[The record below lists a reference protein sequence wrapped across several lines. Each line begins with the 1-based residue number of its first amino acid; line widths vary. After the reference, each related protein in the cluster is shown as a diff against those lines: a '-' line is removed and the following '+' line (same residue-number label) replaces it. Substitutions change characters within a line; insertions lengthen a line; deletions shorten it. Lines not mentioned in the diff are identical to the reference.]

1 MGRTI
6 ATLLLASVL
15 TACAA
20 SSSDDPPAGAGVRG
34 VVTIEP
40 ACPVELQGS
49 PCPDRPWSGTV
60 RIIALDGTIVAEVD
74 TDRDGRFAATLA
86 PGGYDVVAL
95 TQAQRPPTG
104 EAQRVIVEDGAF
116 TRLSLA
122 VDVGIR

>member
-1 MGRTI
+1 M
-6 ATLLLASVL
+6 
-15 TACAA
+15 
-20 SSSDDPPAGAGVRG
+20 
-34 VVTIEP
+34 
-40 ACPVELQGS
+40 
-49 PCPDRPWSGTV
+49 